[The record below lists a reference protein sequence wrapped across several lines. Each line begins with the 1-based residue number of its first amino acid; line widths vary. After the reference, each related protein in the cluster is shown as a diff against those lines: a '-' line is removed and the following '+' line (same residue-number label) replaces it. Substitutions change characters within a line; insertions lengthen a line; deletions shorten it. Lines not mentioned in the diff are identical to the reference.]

1 MISPRRALLTLATR
15 SKVSPL
21 LRVRRGV
28 LLRAIAAGAVSII
41 PSLVAGSPTDR
52 VIALAPVV
60 VTARPSE
67 RPLAVTID
75 PRAPAQPI
83 PAQDGAEAL
92 RGIAGFNVIRKGGI
106 DGDPVLRGMA
116 GSRLGILLDGE
127 NILGGCGNRMDPPTA
142 YVFPSAYDRVT
153 VLKGPQSVLHGPGNS
168 AGVVLFERTPHRFP
182 ESATKLQAALTLGSF
197 GRNDQFAEVRAGRPS
212 GYVELAASRSNADDY
227 EDGDGRAISS
237 AYERWSTRFALGWTP
252 DNDTSVELTGIV
264 SDGEAAYADRLMD
277 GAQFARENLGL
288 RLRRAKISPLVD
300 AIEAGLFV
308 NYVDHVMDNFSLRSF
323 TPIAMMPGRAAS
335 NPDRLT
341 FGGRAFAKITP
352 ADSLRATVGVDH
364 QSNRHRNRSTSNNL
378 VDPYETKAR
387 IKDSTFAATGLFAEA
402 TQEFGA
408 AQRVVAGARI
418 DWWRAQDFRP
428 SVATGMMGTAVNPT
442 AYRKRGDTLPC
453 GFIRYER
460 DLPKDFT
467 VFAGV
472 GHTQRFPDYWE
483 LFSKESSGT
492 VSAFETRPERTTQL
506 DLGINRHRG
515 TFATS
520 LSVFANRVDDFIL
533 TASGVRKSAGMM
545 GTRTATIARNV
556 ETTSLGCEASLSWQ
570 FAQGWTADTAISAV
584 RGTNE
589 TDDRPL
595 AQQPPLEG
603 RLGLS
608 YATSRW
614 SVGSLARVAAR
625 QTRYA
630 LNQGNIVGQD
640 LGPSPGFAVFS
651 LNAAWKPHARLQLSA
666 GVDNISDR
674 TYAEHL
680 SRGGSMVAGFP
691 APTTRVNEPGR
702 SAWLKLDFNY

>member
-1 MISPRRALLTLATR
+1 MISSRRAPVAFATHL
-15 SKVSPL
+15 KASPIL
-21 LRVRRGV
+21 SFRRGV
-28 LLRAIAAGAVSII
+28 LLPAIVVGTVFTNPSHGAGESAERIV
-41 PSLVAGSPTDR
+41 
-52 VIALAPVV
+52 ALAPVV

-67 RPLAVTID
+67 RPLAVAID

-83 PAQDGAEAL
+83 PAQDGAEVL

-182 ESATKLQAALTLGSF
+182 ESAVKLQAALTFGSF
-197 GRNDQFAEVRAGRPS
+197 GRNDQFAEIRAGRPS
-212 GYVELAASRSNADDY
+212 GYVEVAASRSNADDY
-227 EDGDGRAISS
+227 EDGDARAIFS

-252 DNDTSVELTGIV
+252 DDDTSVELTGIV

-308 NYVDHVMDNFSLRSF
+308 NYVDHVMDNFSLRTVAP
-323 TPIAMMPGRAAS
+323 TPMMPGRAAS

-341 FGGRAFAKITP
+341 FGGRAFAKLIP
-352 ADSLRATVGVDH
+352 SDSLRATIGVDH
-364 QSNRHRNRSTSNNL
+364 QSNRHRNRGTSNDI
-378 VDPYETKAR
+378 VDPYRAKSR
-387 IKDSTFAATGLFAEA
+387 VKDSTFAATGVFAEA
-402 TQEFGA
+402 IQELGA

-418 DWWRAQDFRP
+418 DSWSAQDFRP
-428 SVATGMMGTAVNPT
+428 SIATGMMGTAVNPT
-442 AYRKRGDTLPC
+442 VYRNRDDMLPS
-453 GFIRYER
+453 GFVRYER

-467 VFAGV
+467 AFAGI
-472 GHTQRFPDYWE
+472 GHTRRFPDYWE
-483 LFSKESSGT
+483 LFSKESAAT

-506 DLGINRHRG
+506 DLGLNRHRG
-515 TFATS
+515 SLATS
-520 LSVFANRVDDFIL
+520 LSVFVNRVDDFIL
-533 TASGVRKSAGMM
+533 IESGVRKPSGMM
-545 GTRTATIARNV
+545 GTRTTTIARNAD
-556 ETTSLGCEASLSWQ
+556 TTSFGGEASLSWQ
-570 FAQGWTADTAISAV
+570 FAEGWTADTAISAIH
-584 RGTNE
+584 GTNE

-608 YATSRW
+608 YATPQW
-614 SVGSLARVAAR
+614 SVGSLVRVAAR

-640 LGPSPGFAVFS
+640 LGPSSGFAIFS
-651 LNAAWKPHARLQLSA
+651 LNAAWKPNAWLQLSA
-666 GVDNISDR
+666 GMDNVFDR
-674 TYAEHL
+674 AYAEHL

-702 SAWLKLDFNY
+702 SAWLKLDIKY